1 MGITHQTALAG
12 FSGIVGVVAVATTP
26 DESWHALIGAEAT
39 REAAFHRRVGSVLPK
54 RRVVIEQNSV
64 HDGA

>member
-1 MGITHQTALAG
+1 MLKQR
-12 FSGIVGVVAVATTP
+12 
-26 DESWHALIGAEAT
+26 

-64 HDGA
+64 HDGAYEIRDHSIAWRFHVSRMARDPGIAN